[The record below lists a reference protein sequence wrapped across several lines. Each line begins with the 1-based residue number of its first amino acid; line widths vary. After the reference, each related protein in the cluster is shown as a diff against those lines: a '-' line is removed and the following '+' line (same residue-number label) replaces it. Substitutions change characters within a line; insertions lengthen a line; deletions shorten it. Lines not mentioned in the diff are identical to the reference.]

1 LTSGLVCPVLEEEV
15 SSMNDALASRAAGA
29 VLCLALASCATNPAT
44 GKKQIMLVSEA
55 QEIQMGQ
62 EADKE
67 VGPSMG
73 LYEDQ
78 ALQSYVAGIGAP
90 LAAASERPA
99 LPWSFKVVDDASV
112 NAFAIPGGFIY
123 VTRGLMAHL
132 NSEAELASV
141 VGHEIGHVTARHS
154 ISQISKSQLA
164 SVGLVA
170 GMIVSPQLARFGDL
184 AQAGMGLLFMKF
196 SRNDESQADDLG
208 LRYITRQDY
217 DPREMIEVFNVLDR
231 VGQASGEGR
240 MPSWLSTHPAPE
252 NRAQHIQAAIQS
264 QRLTGTRVV
273 EEAYL
278 RRLDGMVFGEN
289 PREGFFEGTSFYH
302 PELRFQ
308 ITFPRGWQ
316 TQNQKQAVAAQSPQE
331 DAIMALTLAPGR
343 SAEQAADQ
351 FLRQEGLRAG
361 QAQRV
366 RVGGMNAVT
375 AVFEAIAG
383 DTPVAGRVAFVED
396 GDKVYRILG
405 YTPSSRF
412 RSYDGAFSQAIS
424 SFGELTERRYL
435 DVQPRR
441 VKVVDVRQPMTV
453 EELSRQHGS
462 TVSPAV
468 LALINHVAPGAT
480 LPAGKPAKVVVGD
493 RIPGEDRPRPR

>member
-1 LTSGLVCPVLEEEV
+1 
-15 SSMNDALASRAAGA
+15 MNDARASRAAGA

-44 GKKQIMLVSEA
+44 GKRQIMLVSEA

-62 EADKE
+62 EADQQ
-67 VGPSMG
+67 VAPSMG

-90 LAAASERPA
+90 MAAASERPQ
-99 LPWSFKVVDDASV
+99 LPWTFRVVDDASV

-196 SRNDESQADDLG
+196 SRNDETQADDLG
-208 LRYITRQDY
+208 LRYITKQDY
-217 DPREMIEVFNVLDR
+217 DPREMVQVFNVLDR

-240 MPSWLSTHPAPE
+240 LPSWLATHPAPD
-252 NRAQHIQAAIQS
+252 NRAQKILAAIQS
-264 QRLTGTRVV
+264 QKLTGTRVV

-289 PREGFFEGTSFYH
+289 PREGFFEASSFYH
-302 PELRFQ
+302 PDLRFQ

-331 DAIMALTLAPGR
+331 DAIMALTLAPGT
-343 SAEQAADQ
+343 SAEQAANE
-351 FLRQEGLRAG
+351 FLRQQGLRAG
-361 QAQRV
+361 NAQRV

-375 AVFEAIAG
+375 AVFEATAG
-383 DTPVAGRVAFVED
+383 ETQVAGRVAFVEH

-412 RSYDGAFSQAIS
+412 RSYDGVFSQSIS
-424 SFGELTERRYL
+424 SFGPLSERRYL

-441 VKVVDVRQPMTV
+441 VKVVNVTQPMTV

-468 LALINHVAPGAT
+468 LGLINSVAPGAT
-480 LPAGKPAKVVVGD
+480 LPAGKPAKVVVGS
-493 RIPGEDRPRPR
+493 RLPGEDRPAAR